1 MSDRW
6 RTRAREPELM
16 DLPDSDPRRLERTL
30 RQMAWINRYLIG
42 TRSLIRRTILEDI
55 RRRPGR
61 PPYTILD
68 VGAGGC
74 DLALWLA
81 RTRGDV
87 RITCLDHDPRVVDYA
102 RRACAG
108 EPAVEVHLGS
118 AADIAGLPAYDFVFA
133 NLFLHHLEDR
143 EVGPTLAA
151 MLGRT
156 RRLLVVSDLLRSPRS
171 HFWYS
176 LFAGVFLH
184 GSFAAA
190 DGRLSIRRGFRPE
203 ELRVLLDG
211 TADRVEVRRETPAR
225 VCLIGRP

>member
-1 MSDRW
+1 
-6 RTRAREPELM
+6 
-16 DLPDSDPRRLERTL
+16 
-30 RQMAWINRYLIG
+30 MAWINRYLLG
-42 TRSLIRRTILEDI
+42 TRSLIRRAILEDI

-74 DLALWLA
+74 DIALWLA
-81 RTRGDV
+81 RSRRDL

-108 EPAVEVHLGS
+108 EPAIEVHLGS

-133 NLFLHHLEDR
+133 NLFLHHLEDGQ
-143 EVGPTLAA
+143 VGSTLTA

-156 RRLLVVSDLLRSPRS
+156 RRLLLVSDLLRSRRS
-171 HFWYS
+171 HFWYG
-176 LFAGVFLH
+176 LFAGLFLH

-203 ELRVLLDG
+203 ELRALLDG
-211 TADRVEVRRETPAR
+211 AADRVEVRREAPGR